1 MSKADEIEDAVMR
14 AVGLAPQLE
23 DNDADVEDVDADLQA
38 VLQLQDERTI
48 DWLTLSEQEFPPL
61 AWAIDGLIPEGYGL
75 IVAPPK
81 AGKSWFVLDI
91 AVACATGS
99 RALDALPA
107 KNRPVLYL
115 ALEDGHR
122 RLQDRLNVLKD
133 ARHVQ
138 PNDSLKLV
146 VDADALEAD
155 VLISRFIEEHHD
167 EAPLIILDTIGRVM
181 PGKAAGENEYQRDYR
196 FGAKLKK
203 YVAAMP
209 GGTLLA
215 VHHTNKGVHS
225 DFQNAVSGTQGI
237 AGAADFTAV
246 IQRRRNEDEAV
257 LSITGRDVP
266 EAEYGMRFDAG
277 MWSVIGG
284 DLAAASEAAT
294 EIRAAQE
301 QSEAT
306 ANLGDRMTEIVLFV
320 EKSGTPVTP
329 AAVAEKFGLTR
340 KDAGSYLARA
350 ERKDLIAKQGR
361 GKYVSK
367 LSNVSK
373 SQVEAP
379 KQLSTA
385 VSKVSKTQ
393 INDEFLDALT
403 SALSPTHGLAKAQI
417 VSLVPKKLNPEGNLD
432 AALSHLEQQG
442 LIVQT
447 FEGKFL
453 RAQRS

>member
-1 MSKADEIEDAVMR
+1 
-14 AVGLAPQLE
+14 
-23 DNDADVEDVDADLQA
+23 
-38 VLQLQDERTI
+38 
-48 DWLTLSEQEFPPL
+48 
-61 AWAIDGLIPEGYGL
+61 
-75 IVAPPK
+75 
-81 AGKSWFVLDI
+81 
-91 AVACATGS
+91 
-99 RALDALPA
+99 
-107 KNRPVLYL
+107 
-115 ALEDGHR
+115 
-122 RLQDRLNVLKD
+122 
-133 ARHVQ
+133 
-138 PNDSLKLV
+138 
-146 VDADALEAD
+146 
-155 VLISRFIEEHHD
+155 
-167 EAPLIILDTIGRVM
+167 M

-215 VHHTNKGVHS
+215 VHHTNKGIHS

-266 EAEYGMRFDAG
+266 EAEYGMKFDAG
-277 MWSVIGG
+277 LWSIVGG
-284 DLAAASEAAT
+284 DLSTASEAVA
-294 EIRAAQE
+294 EIRAAQA
-301 QSEAT
+301 QS
-306 ANLGDRMTEIVLFV
+306 NLGDRMTEIVHFV
-320 EKSGTPVTP
+320 DQSDTPVTP

>member
-23 DNDADVEDVDADLQA
+23 DNDADVEDVDVDLQA

-91 AVACATGS
+91 AAACSTGLKAFGS
-99 RALDALPA
+99 LPA
-107 KNRPVLYL
+107 MPRPVLYL
-115 ALEDGHR
+115 ALEDGER
-122 RLQDRLNVLKD
+122 RLKERLSTLKD
-133 ARHVQ
+133 ARGMK
-138 PNDSLKLV
+138 PNVNLKMITKADSR
-146 VDADALEAD
+146 ETD
-155 VLISRFIEEHHD
+155 VLISLFIEEHHD

-181 PGKAAGENEYQRDYR
+181 PGKTGGENEYQRDYR
-196 FGAKLKK
+196 FGAKLKE

-215 VHHTNKGVHS
+215 VHHTNKGIHS

-246 IQRRRNEDEAV
+246 IQRQRNEDEAV

-266 EAEYGMRFDAG
+266 EAEYGMKFDAG
-277 MWSVIGG
+277 LWSIVGG
-284 DLAAASEAAT
+284 DLSTASEAVA
-294 EIRAAQE
+294 EIRAAQA
-301 QSEAT
+301 QS
-306 ANLGDRMTEIVLFV
+306 NLGDRMTEIVHFV
-320 EKSGTPVTP
+320 DQSDTPVTP
-329 AAVAEKFGLTR
+329 AAIAEKFGLTR

-393 INDEFLDALT
+393 TNDEFLDALT

-447 FEGKFL
+447 FEGKYVL
-453 RAQRS
+453 VEGAK

>member
-23 DNDADVEDVDADLQA
+23 DNDSDVEDVDADLQA

-181 PGKAAGENEYQRDYR
+181 PGKTGGENEYQRDYR

-215 VHHTNKGVHS
+215 VHHTNKGIHS

-246 IQRRRNEDEAV
+246 IQRQRNEDEAV

-266 EAEYGMRFDAG
+266 EAEYGMKFDAG
-277 MWSVIGG
+277 LWSIVGG
-284 DLAAASEAAT
+284 DLSTASEAVV
-294 EIRAAQE
+294 EIRAAQA
-301 QSEAT
+301 QS
-306 ANLGDRMTEIVLFV
+306 NLGDRMTEIVHFV
-320 EKSGTPVTP
+320 DQSDTPVTP
-329 AAVAEKFGLTR
+329 AAIAEKFGLTR

-442 LIVQT
+442 LIVQDLKGDYRLT
-447 FEGKFL
+447 QGGE
-453 RAQRS
+453 

>member
-23 DNDADVEDVDADLQA
+23 DNDSDVEDVDADLQA
-38 VLQLQDERTI
+38 VLKLQDERTI

-181 PGKAAGENEYQRDYR
+181 PGKTGGENEYQRDYR

-215 VHHTNKGVHS
+215 VHHTNKGIHS

-246 IQRRRNEDEAV
+246 IQRQRNEDEAV

-266 EAEYGMRFDAG
+266 EAEYGMKFDAG
-277 MWSVIGG
+277 LWSIVGG
-284 DLAAASEAAT
+284 DLSTASEAVV
-294 EIRAAQE
+294 EIRAAQA
-301 QSEAT
+301 QS
-306 ANLGDRMTEIVLFV
+306 NLGDRMTEIVHFV
-320 EKSGTPVTP
+320 DQSDTPVTP
-329 AAVAEKFGLTR
+329 AAIAEKFGLTR

-393 INDEFLDALT
+393 TNDEFLDALT
-403 SALSPTHGLAKAQI
+403 SALSPTHGLAKTQI
-417 VSLVPKKLNPEGNLD
+417 VSLVPKKLNPEDNLD

-442 LIVQT
+442 RIVQNL
-447 FEGKFL
+447 EGKYL
-453 RAQRS
+453 LAQGAK

>member
-107 KNRPVLYL
+107 KKRPVLYL

-122 RLQDRLNVLKD
+122 RLQERLNVLKD

-138 PNDSLKLV
+138 PNNSLKLV
-146 VDADALEAD
+146 VDADSLEAD
-155 VLISRFIEEHHD
+155 ALISLFIEEHHD

-215 VHHTNKGVHS
+215 VHHTNKGIHS

-246 IQRRRNEDEAV
+246 IQRQRNEDEAV

-266 EAEYGMRFDAG
+266 EAEYGMKFDAG
-277 MWSVIGG
+277 LWSIVGG
-284 DLAAASEAAT
+284 DLSTASEAVA
-294 EIRAAQE
+294 EIRAAQA
-301 QSEAT
+301 QS
-306 ANLGDRMTEIVLFV
+306 NLGDRMTEIVHFV
-320 EKSGTPVTP
+320 DQSDTPVTP
-329 AAVAEKFGLTR
+329 AAIAEKFGLTR

-373 SQVEAP
+373 SQVEG
-379 KQLSTA
+379 KNQLSTA

-393 INDEFLDALT
+393 TNDEFLDALT
-403 SALSPTHGLAKAQI
+403 SALSPTHGLAKPQI
-417 VSLVPKKLNPEGNLD
+417 VSLVPKKLNPEDNLD

-447 FEGKFL
+447 FEGKYL
-453 RAQRS
+453 LAQGAQ

>member
-61 AWAIDGLIPEGYGL
+61 SWAIDGLIPEGYGL

-107 KNRPVLYL
+107 KKRPVLYL

-122 RLQDRLNVLKD
+122 RLQERLNVLKD

-138 PNDSLKLV
+138 PNNSLKLV
-146 VDADALEAD
+146 VDADSLEAD
-155 VLISRFIEEHHD
+155 ALISLFIKEHHD

-215 VHHTNKGVHS
+215 VHHTNKGIHS

-246 IQRRRNEDEAV
+246 IQRQRNEDEAV

-266 EAEYGMRFDAG
+266 EAEYGMKFDAG
-277 MWSVIGG
+277 LWSIVGG
-284 DLAAASEAAT
+284 DLSTASEAVA
-294 EIRAAQE
+294 EIRAAQA
-301 QSEAT
+301 QS
-306 ANLGDRMTEIVLFV
+306 NLGDRMTEIVHFV
-320 EKSGTPVTP
+320 DQSDTPVTP
-329 AAVAEKFGLTR
+329 AAIAEKFGLTR

-403 SALSPTHGLAKAQI
+403 SALSPTHGLAKTQI
-417 VSLVPKKLNPEGNLD
+417 VSLVPKKLNPEDNLD

>member
-215 VHHTNKGVHS
+215 VHHTNKGIHS

-246 IQRRRNEDEAV
+246 IQRQRNEDEAV

-266 EAEYGMRFDAG
+266 EAEYGMKFDAG
-277 MWSVIGG
+277 LWSIVGG
-284 DLAAASEAAT
+284 DLSTASEAVA
-294 EIRAAQE
+294 EIRAAQA
-301 QSEAT
+301 QS
-306 ANLGDRMTEIVLFV
+306 NLGDRMTEIVHFV
-320 EKSGTPVTP
+320 DQSDTPVTP

-350 ERKDLIAKQGR
+350 ERKDLISKQGR

-393 INDEFLDALT
+393 TNDEFLDALT
-403 SALSPTHGLAKAQI
+403 SALSPTHGLAKTQI
-417 VSLVPKKLNPEGNLD
+417 VSLVPKKLNPEDNLD

-447 FEGKFL
+447 FEGKYL
-453 RAQRS
+453 LAQGAK